1 MEYAKIA
8 QYDNLSFYKPIFIL
22 YLSMAALTVILMS
35 FASWIADP
43 LQTPMGNLPNYVI
56 PLINLM
62 LTAVFCLWAY
72 RYRPA
77 TFRKEI
83 ERQRLIWCA
92 VSDAHRKDELELHI
106 GNPGGG

>member
-22 YLSMAALTVILMS
+22 YLSMAVLTAILMS

-56 PLINLM
+56 PLINSCSQQCFSYGRTDIARRLFGRKSNDDDSSGGPSLM
-62 LTAVFCLWAY
+62 H
-72 RYRPA
+72 
-77 TFRKEI
+77 I
-83 ERQRLIWCA
+83 ERT
-92 VSDAHRKDELELHI
+92 S
-106 GNPGGG
+106 